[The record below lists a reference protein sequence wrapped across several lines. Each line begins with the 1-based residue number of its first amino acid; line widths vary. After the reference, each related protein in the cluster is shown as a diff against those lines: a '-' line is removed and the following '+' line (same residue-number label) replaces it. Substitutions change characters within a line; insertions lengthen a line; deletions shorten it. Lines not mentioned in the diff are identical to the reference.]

1 MVVDTRARAS
11 KRKRQRAAGGYSF
24 WRLVFFSFENDKK
37 RGKLLLFLT
46 SVFSPLFLFSPSCL
60 RLRPPLLINLS
71 LSLFSQADYELN
83 LYRRRGGQERV
94 PSLASSLADAARW
107 TSLGSASLTTNLI
120 SDASIGSLPAGLT
133 LGERERIQLATPMSP
148 ALNMLASLGA
158 PDRVLARD
166 AEGKRLRRQAL
177 RGAVVVFVT
186 AGYSGKKFIF
196 EKAKDLGVR
205 SIVLDGPDSWAQ
217 SLVGEGIIEKF
228 VPVDFGDA
236 DAVFDRAL
244 SGVLAA
250 RAAIGGE
257 LDGVCTFCEMAVPLV
272 SRLAERLGLPCNS
285 PAAVDAA
292 RDKSSTRKVM
302 EAACLPN
309 PRSFLIEDAS
319 QIAEAAEHVGFP
331 AVIKPIFGAASIG
344 VVRVNSEEELVAA
357 YKRVQKEMNS
367 VKIVAGA
374 LQQGADEED
383 EAAAAAEEEAKKKAA
398 STSTSAANG
407 DGSAADAAAAANGS
421 DASAAA
427 PPASASTWIKTTLMV
442 EEYLDGPEVDVDL
455 VLSEGA
461 PVYGSITDNWPTVEP
476 YFNETGSN
484 CPSVLPAEHQR
495 ELIDLAVR
503 SVHALGLTLGVFH
516 VELKQTSR
524 GARLIEVNCRMG
536 GGPVRA
542 TNLLVWGV
550 DLVEEHLLTAA
561 GIPSRP
567 PVSPAPLKFIAEYS
581 INAKKTGKIGAIDF
595 LHKYESHPDVLYARP
610 LVAVGEKVTAV
621 EDGMPTWVSEL
632 MVEKPTVEEAID
644 FVQQIERETVVPVV

>member
-1 MVVDTRARAS
+1 M
-11 KRKRQRAAGGYSF
+11 
-24 WRLVFFSFENDKK
+24 
-37 RGKLLLFLT
+37 
-46 SVFSPLFLFSPSCL
+46 
-60 RLRPPLLINLS
+60 
-71 LSLFSQADYELN
+71 
-83 LYRRRGGQERV
+83 

>member
-1 MVVDTRARAS
+1 
-11 KRKRQRAAGGYSF
+11 
-24 WRLVFFSFENDKK
+24 
-37 RGKLLLFLT
+37 
-46 SVFSPLFLFSPSCL
+46 
-60 RLRPPLLINLS
+60 
-71 LSLFSQADYELN
+71 
-83 LYRRRGGQERV
+83 V

-158 PDRVLARD
+158 PDRVSARD

-196 EKAKDLGVR
+196 EKAKELGVR

-217 SLVGEGIIEKF
+217 ALVAEGVIEKF

-236 DAVFDRAL
+236 DAVFERAL

-250 RAAIGGE
+250 RAAVGGE

-285 PAAVDAA
+285 PDSVDAA

-302 EAACLPN
+302 EAAGLPN
-309 PRSFLIEDAS
+309 PRSFLIEDAA
-319 QIAEAAEHVGFP
+319 QIAEAAKHVGFP

-344 VVRVNSEEELVAA
+344 VVRVNSEDELVAA
-357 YKRVQKEMNS
+357 YKRVQKEMS
-367 VKIVAGA
+367 SARIVAGA
-374 LQQGADEED
+374 LQQGADDDDNDE
-383 EAAAAAEEEAKKKAA
+383 EAAKAAA
-398 STSTSAANG
+398 STSAANG
-407 DGSAADAAAAANGS
+407 GSDAGAANG
-421 DASAAA
+421 DASAGASPAPEAAGDAAA
-427 PPASASTWIKTTLMV
+427 PPPAASASASTWIKTTLMV

-484 CPSVLPAEHQR
+484 CPSILPAEQQR

-503 SVHALGLTLGVFH
+503 SVHALGLSIGVFH

-567 PVSPAPLKFIAEYS
+567 PVAPAPLKFIAEYS
-581 INAKKTGKIGAIDF
+581 LNAKKTGKIGATDF
-595 LHKYESHPDVLYARP
+595 LEKYESHPDVLYARP

-621 EDGMPTWVSEL
+621 EDGMPTWVAEL

-644 FVQQIERETVVPVV
+644 FVQQIERETVVPVL